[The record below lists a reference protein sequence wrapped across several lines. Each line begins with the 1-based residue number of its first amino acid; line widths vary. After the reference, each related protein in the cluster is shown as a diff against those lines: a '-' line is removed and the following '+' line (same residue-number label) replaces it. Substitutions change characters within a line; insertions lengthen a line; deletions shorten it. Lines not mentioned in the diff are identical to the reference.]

1 VNIICALLA
10 PSPTLHAM
18 PAVTDSVQASLGTQL
33 EAPSTYVATVEVPAG
48 DAEAIAA
55 ALEGAETPAAMA
67 VSLFERSG
75 GVIEVS
81 AHYAEEPALEQ
92 LLALI
97 GAAIGAGDFGDLRIE
112 RLLPQDW
119 VARAE
124 SMRAAVRAGRFIVHG
139 RHHRGKVSRSLN
151 AIEID
156 AGLAFGTAH
165 HATTRGCLI
174 ALDRLSRR
182 TRPRRVLDVGTGT
195 GILAI
200 AAARAFNMPVLAS
213 DIDPIASATAAAN
226 ARMNAVG
233 AKVKVRTAAGLSHP
247 RLRRGSVDLLFANI
261 LLNPLLALAPAFAG
275 AVRPGGICVL
285 SGLLDAQARQVE
297 ARFRALGFSLD
308 SRIRLEGWTTL
319 LLRRGSGHKLRRD

>member
-1 VNIICALLA
+1 MLDA
-10 PSPTLHAM
+10 PA
-18 PAVTDSVQASLGTQL
+18 
-33 EAPSTYVATVEVPAG
+33 TYVATVEVTAAG
-48 DAEAIAA
+48 AEAIAA
-55 ALEGAETPAAMA
+55 ALEGAESPMAMA
-67 VSLFERSG
+67 VTLFERG
-75 GVIEVS
+75 KGRIEVS

-112 RLLPQDW
+112 RLPPEDW

-124 SMRAAVRAGRFIVHG
+124 RMRAPVRAGRFIVHG
-139 RHHRGKVSRSLN
+139 RHHRGTVSRSRN

-174 ALDRLSRR
+174 ALDRLFKR
-182 TRPRRVLDVGTGT
+182 TRPRRALDVGTGT

-200 AAARAFNMPVLAS
+200 AAARAFNVPVLAS
-213 DIDPIASATAAAN
+213 DIDPIATATAAAN
-226 ARMNAVG
+226 ARMNAMS
-233 AKVKVRTAAGLSHP
+233 AKVKVLTAAGLSHP

-261 LLNPLLALAPAFAG
+261 LLNPLLALAPAFAD

-297 ARFRALGFSLD
+297 ARFRTVGFSLD
-308 SRIRLEGWTTL
+308 SRILLDGWTTL
-319 LLRRGSGHKLRRD
+319 LLRRGSRRNLHRD

>member
-1 VNIICALLA
+1 MLDAA
-10 PSPTLHAM
+10 ATF
-18 PAVTDSVQASLGTQL
+18 
-33 EAPSTYVATVEVPAG
+33 VATMDASPGA
-48 DAEAIAA
+48 AEAIAA
-55 ALEGAETPAAMA
+55 VLEGAEFPAALA
-67 VSLFERSG
+67 VTLFERG
-75 GVIEVS
+75 QGVIEVS

-112 RLLPQDW
+112 HLLPEDW

-124 SMRAAVRAGRFIVHG
+124 SMRGPVRAGRFVVHG
-139 RHHRGKVSRSLN
+139 HHDRGKVPRFRN

-174 ALDRLSRR
+174 ALDRLSKRI
-182 TRPRRVLDVGTGT
+182 RPRRILDVGTGT

-200 AAARAFNMPVLAS
+200 AVARAFNVPVLAS
-213 DIDPIASATAAAN
+213 DIDPIATATAAAN
-226 ARMNAVG
+226 ARMNEVG
-233 AKVKVRTAAGLSHP
+233 RRVHVVTAAGLSHL
-247 RLRRGSVDLLFANI
+247 RLSRASVDLLFANI

-297 ARFRALGFSLD
+297 ARFRPLGFSLD
-308 SRIRLEGWTTL
+308 SRILLDGWTTL
-319 LLRRGSGHKLRRD
+319 LLRRGSRRKVRRD

>member
-1 VNIICALLA
+1 
-10 PSPTLHAM
+10 M
-18 PAVTDSVQASLGTQL
+18 D
-33 EAPSTYVATVEVPAG
+33 VPAG
-48 DAEAIAA
+48 GAEAVAA
-55 ALEGAETPAAMA
+55 ALEGAESPVAMA
-67 VSLFERSG
+67 VTLFERG
-75 GVIEVS
+75 EGTIEVS

-97 GAAIGAGDFGDLRIE
+97 GVAIGASDFGDLRVE

-119 VARAE
+119 AAHAE
-124 SMRAAVRAGRFIVHG
+124 RMRAPVRAGRFIVHG
-139 RHHRGKVSRSLN
+139 RHHRDEVPRSRN

-174 ALDRLSRR
+174 ALDRLSKR
-182 TRPRRVLDVGTGT
+182 TRPRGVLDVGTGT

-200 AAARAFNMPVLAS
+200 ASARAFNASVLAS
-213 DIDPIASATAAAN
+213 DFDPIATATAAAN
-226 ARMNAVG
+226 AQMNGVG
-233 AKVKVRTAAGLSHP
+233 AKVQVFTAAGLSHP
-247 RLRRGSVDLLFANI
+247 RLRRASVDLLFANI
-261 LLNPLLALAPAFAG
+261 LLNPLLALAPALAG

-308 SRIRLEGWTTL
+308 SRILLEGWTTL
-319 LLRRGSGHKLRRD
+319 LLRRGSRRKLRRD